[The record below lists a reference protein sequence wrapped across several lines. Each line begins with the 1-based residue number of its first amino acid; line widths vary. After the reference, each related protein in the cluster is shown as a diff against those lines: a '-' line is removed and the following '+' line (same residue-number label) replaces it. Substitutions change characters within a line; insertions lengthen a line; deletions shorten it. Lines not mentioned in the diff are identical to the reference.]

1 MRVLLIED
9 DSATAQSIELMLK
22 SESFN
27 VYTTD
32 LGEEGI
38 DLGKIYDY
46 DIILLD
52 LNLPDMSGF
61 EVLRKLRISRVKT
74 PILILSGLAAIED
87 KIKGLG
93 FGADD
98 YMTKPFHKDEL
109 IARVHAIVRRSKG
122 HAHSVIQT
130 GDLVV
135 NLDTKTVEVNGARVH
150 MTAKEYQMLELLA
163 LRKGTTLTKESFL
176 NHLYGGM
183 NEPDMKIID
192 VFICKLRKKLANA
205 SGGKDYIETVWGR
218 RGQIWQ
224 HERIG
229 TYGKFRLGRTLAEEM
244 AACRFDDRH
253 AVVDERRHDGVRIE
267 IQICRLELVAA
278 KRHHMVFRFLPFL
291 MQGDADLLG
300 TDRIDAVV
308 KFKHVVLPVLRLCR
322 KLCAIVRLAEIERG
336 SFRDDH
342 GRIHLGNRIIVDD
355 VVARRDGV
363 GDAGHLVE
371 FAHVIR

>member
-9 DSATAQSIELMLK
+9 DSAVAQSIELMLK

-61 EVLRKLRISRVKT
+61 DVLRKLRVSKVRT
-74 PILILSGLAAIED
+74 PVLILSGLANIED

-109 IARVHAIVRRSKG
+109 VARIHAIVRRSKG
-122 HAHSVIQT
+122 HAQSVVQT

-135 NLDTKTVEVNGARVH
+135 NLDTKTAEVNGQCAH
-150 MTAKEYQMLELLA
+150 LTGKEYQMLELLS
-163 LRKGTTLTKESFL
+163 LRKGTTVSKEMFL
-176 NHLYGGM
+176 SNLYSGM
-183 NEPDMKIID
+183 DEPEIKIID

-205 SGGKDYIETVWGR
+205 SSGKDYIETVWGR
-218 RGQIWQ
+218 G
-224 HERIG
+224 
-229 TYGKFRLGRTLAEEM
+229 Y
-244 AACRFDDRH
+244 
-253 AVVDERRHDGVRIE
+253 
-267 IQICRLELVAA
+267 
-278 KRHHMVFRFLPFL
+278 
-291 MQGDADLLG
+291 
-300 TDRIDAVV
+300 
-308 KFKHVVLPVLRLCR
+308 VLREPSEPEATLIS
-322 KLCAIVRLAEIERG
+322 A
-336 SFRDDH
+336 
-342 GRIHLGNRIIVDD
+342 
-355 VVARRDGV
+355 
-363 GDAGHLVE
+363 
-371 FAHVIR
+371 